1 MPPPAMKN
9 HFVAFLDIL
18 GFKEMVESD
27 MRGQSDTYMS
37 KLFKCHQSAA
47 QIFANDPST
56 QVSQFSDSIVISR
69 PFSIESF
76 EIFADHIAQYQLLLL
91 QEGLVCRGGV
101 AVNKHFSNGS
111 FTFSA
116 GLIEA
121 YRLESRLARYPR
133 VVVSNDVMDLI
144 FPVRKAPPKY
154 LIQEDDG
161 LHFIDYLGRD
171 LRRRRQFSA
180 SLTQVVGE
188 LLKNKDPNVREK
200 GLWLAAYADAVLG
213 TSLSIPKFVG
223 VRV

>member
-1 MPPPAMKN
+1 MSTPAMKN

-27 MRGQSDTYMS
+27 MRGQSDAYMS
-37 KLFKCHQSAA
+37 KLFRCHQSAA
-47 QIFANDPST
+47 QIFGNDPST
-56 QVSQFSDSIVISR
+56 QLSQFSDSIVISR

-76 EIFADHIAQYQLLLL
+76 ELFVGHIAQYQLLLL
-91 QEGLVCRGGV
+91 DEGLICRGGV

-133 VVVSNDVMDLI
+133 VIVSDDVMGLI
-144 FPVRKAPPKY
+144 FPVRSGPPKY

-171 LRRRRQFSA
+171 LRKRRQLSTA
-180 SLTQVVGE
+180 LALVVGD
-188 LLKNKDPNVREK
+188 LLRSKDPGVREK
-200 GLWLAAYADAVLG
+200 GLWLAAYSDAVLG
-213 TSLSIPKFVG
+213 TSLGTPKFIG
-223 VRV
+223 GRV